1 MPKPLTAYERWVIAE
16 REATG
21 EAAEDER
28 RIRETIAIDDA
39 AIAAALAR
47 EAAWKSRAWVDG
59 DDERQDDAV
68 IDGFDGQTRLRWA

>member
-1 MPKPLTAYERWVIAE
+1 MPKPLTAYERWVIEE

-47 EAAWKSRAWVDG
+47 EAAYRKSMDLYGVD
-59 DDERQDDAV
+59 DPE
-68 IDGFDGQTRLRWA
+68 TRLEHPYMKAWLDEAGQ